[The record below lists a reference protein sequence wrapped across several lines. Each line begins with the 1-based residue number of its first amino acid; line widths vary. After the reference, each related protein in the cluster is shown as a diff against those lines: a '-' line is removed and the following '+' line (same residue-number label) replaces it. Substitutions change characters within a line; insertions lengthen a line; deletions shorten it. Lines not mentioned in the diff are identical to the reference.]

1 MQTVFS
7 HQFFY
12 LLVDGGQRIPR
23 VDVPI
28 CCNIP
33 VNHEKHNLLTRME
46 LFQDA
51 AERILVRRSL
61 HDKQNNVLA
70 VFAMENRLSCASERS
85 GDLICIRLLIQFFL
99 LTAQKDGAQIHISQ
113 IVVLLDVRRK
123 SPLSS
128 EIRQTRRESS

>member
-12 LLVDGGQRIPR
+12 LLVDGGHRIPR

-46 LFQDA
+46 LFHDA
-51 AERILVRRSL
+51 AESILVRRSL
-61 HDKQNNVLA
+61 HDKQNNFLA
-70 VFAMENRLSCASERS
+70 VFAMENRLSCASERP

>member
-12 LLVDGGQRIPR
+12 LL

-51 AERILVRRSL
+51 AESILVRRSL
-61 HDKQNNVLA
+61 HDKQNNFLA
-70 VFAMENRLSCASERS
+70 VFAMENRLSCASERP

>member
-1 MQTVFS
+1 M
-7 HQFFY
+7 
-12 LLVDGGQRIPR
+12 
-23 VDVPI
+23 
-28 CCNIP
+28 
-33 VNHEKHNLLTRME
+33 NHEKHNLLTRME
-46 LFQDA
+46 LFHDA
-51 AERILVRRSL
+51 AESILVRRSL

-70 VFAMENRLSCASERS
+70 VFAMENRLSCASERP

-99 LTAQKDGAQIHISQ
+99 LTTQKDGAQIHISQ